1 MDHNSAS
8 HLVFK
13 KQTKKQQKKTTLS
26 FNILKMSF
34 RKNS

>member
-13 KQTKKQQKKTTLS
+13 KQTEKKQQKKLRCH
-26 FNILKMSF
+26 LKF
-34 RKNS
+34 